1 MYNFLTSNFNTT
13 DSQKIRQLILLNL
26 LALAAAISSIFFA
39 YFNFYITG
47 TTHIAFMNILA
58 VMLSILV
65 FLDLRFNKNF
75 ERASKI
81 AILGVTSFFLLF
93 VYYNKNDSYGL
104 FWVPLV
110 PIFIIGLIGTKKSAP
125 YLVPYFFIIFSL
137 AYTGIGEWHNGQWDF
152 IGFIRFV
159 FSSLLMTL
167 SVIMMDLA
175 LMQSYKNLERL
186 SSVDALTEIYNRRTI
201 QEKVAIEMQRAKR
214 YEKDLAIIL
223 FDIDNFKKINDT
235 KGHNAGDRVLQKL
248 SREIKNSLRS
258 SDSFGRWGG
267 EEFLLTLPEVNKEDA
282 LKIAEKI
289 RLLIVGIPCQM
300 SNTLSCSFG
309 LTLFEKERD
318 STDSLIE
325 RVDNAMYNAKE
336 MGKNRVE
343 LL

>member
-1 MYNFLTSNFNTT
+1 
-13 DSQKIRQLILLNL
+13 
-26 LALAAAISSIFFA
+26 
-39 YFNFYITG
+39 
-47 TTHIAFMNILA
+47 
-58 VMLSILV
+58 
-65 FLDLRFNKNF
+65 
-75 ERASKI
+75 
-81 AILGVTSFFLLF
+81 
-93 VYYNKNDSYGL
+93 
-104 FWVPLV
+104 
-110 PIFIIGLIGTKKSAP
+110 
-125 YLVPYFFIIFSL
+125 
-137 AYTGIGEWHNGQWDF
+137 
-152 IGFIRFV
+152 
-159 FSSLLMTL
+159 MTL

-214 YEKDLAIIL
+214 YEKDLVIIL

-235 KGHNAGDRVLQKL
+235 KGY
-248 SREIKNSLRS
+248 
-258 SDSFGRWGG
+258 
-267 EEFLLTLPEVNKEDA
+267 NKEDA